1 MKKVVLLVCLLLLL
15 TGCGQQR
22 EQPVD
27 EPVVLILAE
36 QP

>member
-1 MKKVVLLVCLLLLL
+1 MKKVVLLVCLLLL

-22 EQPVD
+22 EQPAD

>member
-22 EQPVD
+22 EQPAD

>member
-1 MKKVVLLVCLLLLL
+1 MKKVVLLVCRLPLL

-22 EQPVD
+22 EPAVD

>member
-22 EQPVD
+22 EQPTD

>member
-1 MKKVVLLVCLLLLL
+1 MKKVMLLFCLLLLL

-22 EQPVD
+22 ELAAD